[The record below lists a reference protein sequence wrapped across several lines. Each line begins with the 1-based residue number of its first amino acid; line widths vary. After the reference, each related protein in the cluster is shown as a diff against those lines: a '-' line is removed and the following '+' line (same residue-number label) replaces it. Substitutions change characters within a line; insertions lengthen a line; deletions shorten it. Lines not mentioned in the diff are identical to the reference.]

1 MTRCLKVN
9 QPTKPTPD
17 ALDAAWSTV
26 LSTLRSAR
34 ESSEEDL
41 GTPSQIDVTLLTGFL
56 GSGKTTVLRY
66 LLENPNGLKI
76 AVIIN
81 DVGDIDV
88 DARLVEG
95 MTRQQISLSN
105 GCVCCA
111 LSDDFAEQLRQLDA
125 QSYDAVLVEASGVA
139 DPVNISQVIHGLPE
153 CRLDGIVAVT
163 DPTSIIEYLDN
174 PQIAPLLTRQL
185 QTAHMVLVSKGD
197 LLNEDER
204 RRAVDVIS
212 RLSPG
217 SRVIP
222 ISQGQVDP
230 GIVLGAAINGISL
243 PNDDQTAFQ
252 FATTTISPAGPWD
265 PHELAGLLDT
275 TDHQLL
281 RGKGWFSDHD
291 DNLYELQIVGR
302 RWAIDNW
309 VGDAPNAIVL
319 IVVNST
325 DLATTKTMFHEIGH
339 R

>member
-1 MTRCLKVN
+1 
-9 QPTKPTPD
+9 
-17 ALDAAWSTV
+17 
-26 LSTLRSAR
+26 
-34 ESSEEDL
+34 
-41 GTPSQIDVTLLTGFL
+41 
-56 GSGKTTVLRY
+56 
-66 LLENPNGLKI
+66 
-76 AVIIN
+76 
-81 DVGDIDV
+81 
-88 DARLVEG
+88 
-95 MTRQQISLSN
+95 
-105 GCVCCA
+105 
-111 LSDDFAEQLRQLDA
+111 
-125 QSYDAVLVEASGVA
+125 
-139 DPVNISQVIHGLPE
+139 
-153 CRLDGIVAVT
+153 
-163 DPTSIIEYLDN
+163 
-174 PQIAPLLTRQL
+174 
-185 QTAHMVLVSKGD
+185 MVLVSKGD
-197 LLNEDER
+197 LVNEDER

-319 IVVNST
+319 IAVNSN
-325 DLATTKTMFHEIGH
+325 DLATTKTMFHERLFFSFALFRKGSLIMPVNRVSKSH
-339 R
+339 TTLHKIQMSKSITTHEMRDLNQDKMITMTV